1 MTLELSGNQLTRVD
15 DFIENMQMLKELDLS
30 GNMITHVSDAIGSL
44 PKLEV
49 RQSQG
54 PLSHWLL
61 YV

>member
-15 DFIENMQMLKELDLS
+15 DFIESMQMLKELDLS

-49 RQSQG
+49 CTI
-54 PLSHWLL
+54 
-61 YV
+61 